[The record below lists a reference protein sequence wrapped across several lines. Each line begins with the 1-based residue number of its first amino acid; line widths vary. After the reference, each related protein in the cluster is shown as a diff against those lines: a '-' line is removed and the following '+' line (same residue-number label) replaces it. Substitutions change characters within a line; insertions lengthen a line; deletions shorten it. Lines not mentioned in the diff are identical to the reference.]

1 MSSTMTDASA
11 AVLDLKPRLDAVRTA
26 KFLAGI
32 FERVPF
38 IQCVHGAVRPDGAP
52 LIVFIVD
59 RPLTDLEKR
68 CLPSACDHIAAE
80 IRLAPCPFRRCSG
93 RGTTPKGW
101 K

>member
-1 MSSTMTDASA
+1 MAEVGATVVELAPRLA
-11 AVLDLKPRLDAVRTA
+11 AVRAA

-32 FERVPF
+32 FERVQF
-38 IQCVHGAVRPDGAP
+38 IQCVHGEVGPDGEP

-80 IRLAPCPFRRCSG
+80 IRVGPCAFRRCSG
-93 RGTTPKGW
+93 RAAR
-101 K
+101 